1 MERLVDR
8 LVGERTL
15 PAEELR
21 RLLTDLDPQ
30 TQAYLHR
37 AAREVAR
44 AHFGREIY
52 IRGLIEIGNV
62 CRNDCRY
69 CGIRRSN
76 RHAERYRL
84 SPATILACCEE
95 GFRLGLRT
103 FVLQGGE
110 DPSLDDRTLT
120 DLLREIGRRWP
131 ECAVTLSLGERSEAS
146 YRALFAA
153 GARRYLLRHE
163 TIDAAHYRQLHPE
176 EMSLEH
182 RLECLRALKRIGFQ
196 TGTGIMVGSPG
207 QTVDHLVQDLLF
219 MRDFRPEMIG
229 IGPFIPQHD
238 TPFGTERAG
247 SAERTLVLISILRLM
262 HPAALIPATTALATL
277 SDEGRTRGILAGANV
292 VMPNLSPPAERA
304 KYALYEGKA
313 SFGAEAAEGL
323 EQLRRQ
329 LESIGYR
336 ISPER
341 GDYGDRPTR

>member
-8 LVGERTL
+8 LAREQTL

-21 RLLTDLDPQ
+21 HLLNDLDSE

-37 AAREVAR
+37 AACKVAR

-52 IRGLIEIGNV
+52 IRGLIEIGNI

-76 RHAERYRL
+76 RCVERYRL
-84 SPATILACCEE
+84 SPETILSCCEE
-95 GFRLGLRT
+95 GYRLGLRT

-110 DPSLDDRTLT
+110 DPAFDDRTLT
-120 DLLREIGRRWP
+120 ALLGEIRRRWP
-131 ECAVTLSLGERSEAS
+131 ECAVTLSLGERPETS
-146 YRALFAA
+146 YRALFEA

-163 TIDAAHYRQLHPE
+163 TIDTAHYRLLHPE

-196 TGTGIMVGSPG
+196 TGTGIMVGSPE
-207 QTVDHLVQDLLF
+207 QTVDHIVKDLLF
-219 MRDFRPEMIG
+219 MREFRPQMIG

-238 TPFGTERAG
+238 TPFGTEPAG

-262 HPAALIPATTALATL
+262 HPAALIPSTTALATL
-277 SDEGRTRGILAGANV
+277 SEEGRTRGILAGANV

-313 SFGAEAAEGL
+313 ASGAEAAEGVEL
-323 EQLRRQ
+323 LRRQ
-329 LESIGYR
+329 LEGIGYR
-336 ISPER
+336 ISPSR
-341 GDYGDRPTR
+341 GDYGERP

>member
-8 LVGERTL
+8 LAREQTL
-15 PAEELR
+15 SAEELR
-21 RLLTDLDPQ
+21 RLLTDLDSE

-37 AAREVAR
+37 AACEVAR

-52 IRGLIEIGNV
+52 IRGLIEIGNI

-76 RHAERYRL
+76 RRVERYRL
-84 SPATILACCEE
+84 SPETILACCEE
-95 GFRLGLRT
+95 GYRLGMRT

-110 DPSLDDRTLT
+110 DPAFDDRTLT
-120 DLLREIGRRWP
+120 ALVGEIRRRWP
-131 ECAVTLSLGERSEAS
+131 ECTVTLSLGERPEAS
-146 YRALFAA
+146 YRALFEA

-163 TIDAAHYRQLHPE
+163 TIDAAHYRLLHPE

-182 RLECLRALKRIGFQ
+182 RLECLRALKRIGYQ

-219 MRDFRPEMIG
+219 MHDFRPEMIG

-238 TPFGTERAG
+238 TPFGAERAG
-247 SAERTLVLISILRLM
+247 SAELTLTLISILRLM
-262 HPAALIPATTALATL
+262 HPSALIPATTALSTL
-277 SDEGRTRGILAGANV
+277 SEEGRIRGILAGANV
-292 VMPNLSPPAERA
+292 VMPNLSPPSERA

-313 SFGAEAAEGL
+313 SSGAEAAEGL

-329 LESIGYR
+329 LQEIGYR
-336 ISPER
+336 ISPAR
-341 GDYGDRPTR
+341 GDYEERPER